1 MNNRNYEKPLAE
13 LICFDLAA
21 VRMDVGLDSKHI
33 DTTGIQG
40 AAKNG
45 KKADVGDLD

>member
-33 DTTGIQG
+33 DTTVQPQK
-40 AAKNG
+40 AKS
-45 KKADVGDLD
+45 KADFGDLD